1 MPPSDA
7 PVDRLRR
14 PTLSSSCAR
23 AATAGEA
30 RFRLHYPRATQA
42 SRIIALDQQAAPI
55 VCRLAGREWTG
66 DAHFLT
72 YQAPVSAEGNGLPV
86 DAALRTC
93 DGSEA
98 RLSSELEDAE
108 TVVMIATT
116 DGTAEAASLVGGA
129 CAERRIMTT
138 GLVLAE
144 WGALD
149 ATLSSLRP
157 NAMVIV
163 VSKDEEELVGIL
175 TALRV

>member
-7 PVDRLRR
+7 PVQQMRR

-23 AATAGEA
+23 AATAEEA
-30 RFRLHYPRATQA
+30 RFRLRYPRATQA
-42 SRIIALDQQAAPI
+42 SRIVALDQEAAPI
-55 VCRLAGREWTG
+55 VCRLAGREWSG
-66 DAHFLT
+66 DARFLT
-72 YQAPVSAEGNGLPV
+72 YQARVGAEGNGLPV

-93 DGSEA
+93 DGSET
-98 RLSSELEDAE
+98 RLSSELDDAE
-108 TVVMIATT
+108 IVVMVATA
-116 DGTAEAASLVGGA
+116 DDAVEAASLIGDA

-149 ATLSSLRP
+149 ATVSSLRP
-157 NAMVIV
+157 NAMVMV
-163 VSKDEEELVGIL
+163 VSMDEDELVGIL